1 MQLKI
6 DSKGDFRNVNRWLK
20 QVQGKSPDSVLG
32 SIGREGVDSL
42 RRATPVGDTGQTA
55 QGWDYMVSKTKNGSE
70 VAWINTAHPHTTV
83 SVAKLIDMGHAT
95 GTGGYVPPRPYIK
108 QALEAILKDAGD
120 RVGREMFK

>member
-55 QGWDYMVSKTKNGSE
+55 QGWDYKVSKTKNGSE

-108 QALEAILKDAGD
+108 QALESILNNGAD

>member
-6 DSKGDFRNVNRWLK
+6 DSKGDFGNINRWLK

-42 RRATPVGDTGQTA
+42 RGATPKGDTGETA
-55 QGWDYMVSKTKNGSE
+55 YGWDFVVSKTKNGSE
-70 VAWINTAHPHTTV
+70 VAWINKAHPHTAV

-95 GTGGYVPPRPYIK
+95 GTGGYVPPRPYIR
-108 QALEAILKDAGD
+108 QALGAILNNAGD